1 MNSYGLVR
9 VADACPGVIVDM
21 RYATDRNVFGVR
33 LYDGD
38 EAWLLAGAAR
48 KLAVA
53 AALATAA
60 GFKLVVLDAY
70 RPLSAQARM
79 WEAMPEPGFVAPAT
93 RGSNH
98 NRGAAVD
105 VTLAGADGLELPM
118 PSGFDEFSE
127 RASRL
132 YRGGDPAA
140 LANSDA
146 LRGYMEE
153 AGFKAYDGE
162 WWHFNDPDSL
172 SGPLL
177 DVTPAELGTRA

>member
-9 VADACPGVIVDM
+9 VADACPGVVVDM
-21 RYATDRNVFGVR
+21 RYASERNVFGVR

-38 EAWLLAGAAR
+38 EAWLLAVTAR
-48 KLAVA
+48 KLAAA
-53 AALATAA
+53 AALAAEDGRT
-60 GFKLVVLDAY
+60 LIVLDAY

-79 WEAMPEPGFVAPAT
+79 WEALPEPGFVAPPS

-127 RASRL
+127 RASRA
-132 YRGGDPAA
+132 YRGGDRSA

-146 LRGYMEE
+146 LRGYMEK
-153 AGFKAYDGE
+153 AGFRAYDGE
-162 WWHFNDPDSL
+162 WWHFNDPDNVSCPLIDVPITSL
-172 SGPLL
+172 
-177 DVTPAELGTRA
+177 

>member
-9 VADACPGVIVDM
+9 VADACPGVVVDM
-21 RYATDRNVFGVR
+21 RYASERNVFGVR

-48 KLAVA
+48 KLAIA
-53 AALATAA
+53 AALAAEESRT
-60 GFKLVVLDAY
+60 LVVLDAY
-70 RPLSAQARM
+70 RPLAAQARM
-79 WEAMPEPGFVAPAT
+79 WEAIPEPGFVAPPS

-105 VTLAGADGLELPM
+105 VTLADADGLELPM

-127 RASRL
+127 RASRA

-162 WWHFNDPDSL
+162 WWHFNDPDSV
-172 SGPLL
+172 SGPLI
-177 DVTPAELGTRA
+177 DVPITSL